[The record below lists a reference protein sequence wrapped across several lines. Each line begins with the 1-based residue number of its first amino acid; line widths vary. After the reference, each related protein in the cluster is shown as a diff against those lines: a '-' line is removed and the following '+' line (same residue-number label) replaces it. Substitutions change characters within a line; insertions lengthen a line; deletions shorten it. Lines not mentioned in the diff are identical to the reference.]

1 MKTFAKYVIQSFAPS
16 LFIAAILFT
25 ITVISCKKLDKYN
38 QKPELESLQQGLKT
52 STAIGYCVSIA
63 EAAHSGK
70 PLPNNVVFDKNSGL
84 IYVKV
89 DAAHPLPF
97 NTNVGDIVM
106 AGLWTSNG
114 GILSILLANINII
127 EGDVK
132 LYGLHTIPFI
142 KRSEQEGIMAVFADQ
157 DIIVGN
163 GSDTILDLSNITSL
177 VFNSEMSRLDKEKPS
192 DPFAIVK
199 QNVWFIDIDQS
210 GTTASVLDDII
221 TINGGGQIVEAR
233 SESGGIMYH
242 ALIDTKVD
250 FSLCTVNPVSGH
262 GLSQNFKAGT
272 SFIDLGNSFLS
283 FHSGCDGKAL
293 VEFSSGKYLGYN
305 GKQISLNLE

>member
-1 MKTFAKYVIQSFAPS
+1 MKTFPRYVFQRSAPT

-25 ITVISCKKLDKYN
+25 LTVVSCKKIDKYN
-38 QKPELESLQQGLKT
+38 QKPELESLQQGLRT
-52 STAIGYCVSIA
+52 SAAIGYCVSIA

-70 PLPNNVVFDKNSGL
+70 PLPNNVVFEENSGL

-97 NTNVGDIVM
+97 NKNVGDIVI
-106 AGLWTSNG
+106 AGLWTNNG
-114 GILSILLANINII
+114 GILSILLANIDILG
-127 EGDVK
+127 GDVK
-132 LYGLHTIPFI
+132 LYGLHTIPFV

-157 DIIVGN
+157 DIIVGD

-177 VFNSEMSRLDKEKPS
+177 VFDYEMGRLDKDKPT

-199 QNVWFIDIDQS
+199 QNVWLINIDQS
-210 GTTASVLDDII
+210 GTTANVLDDKI

-242 ALIDTKVD
+242 ALIDTKLN
-250 FSLCTVNPVSGH
+250 FSLCTLNPVSGNA
-262 GLSQNFKAGT
+262 LSQNFKAGT

-283 FHSGCDGKAL
+283 FHDGCDGKAL
-293 VEFSSGKYLGYN
+293 VEFSSGKYIGYN
-305 GKQISLNLE
+305 GKHISLNLE